1 MHTMRP
7 MSPAASWCV
16 PRRAGCRGP
25 RQPARSAHARLAP
38 HRPRSCRIPAHC
50 RGTPPIPEG
59 CRRVPTARQS
69 RSRHAKR
76 PAPAPSPP
84 SAPSHS
90 SGSPANRSPVCGAC
104 AVPALRPLPPRP
116 PPPPTRPVVQPTDRQ
131 YVAPA
136 PSPPSAPSTPPS
148 APSTPPS
155 APSTPP
161 SAPSTPPSAPSTPP
175 SAPSTPPSAPST
187 PPSAPS
193 TPPSAPSTPSR
204 RSPAHGG
211 GPRGRYTAA
220 FAISLDQHR
229 PRRTAAARAV
239 TAACRP
245 ASSGPHRSTRGLR
258 RSRCTPCRPFSP
270 PRTSCRCPRMGPG
283 RPPPRGTASL

>member
-38 HRPRSCRIPAHC
+38 HRPRSGRIPAHC

-116 PPPPTRPVVQPTDRQ
+116 PPPP
-131 YVAPA
+131 
-136 PSPPSAPSTPPS
+136 
-148 APSTPPS
+148 
-155 APSTPP
+155 
-161 SAPSTPPSAPSTPP
+161 
-175 SAPSTPPSAPST
+175 
-187 PPSAPS
+187 

-270 PRTSCRCPRMGPG
+270 PRTSCRCPRRGPG

>member
-25 RQPARSAHARLAP
+25 RQPARSAHARLAL
-38 HRPRSCRIPAHC
+38 HRPRSGRIPAHC

-59 CRRVPTARQS
+59 CRRGPTARQS
-69 RSRHAKR
+69 RSRHVKR

-116 PPPPTRPVVQPTDRQ
+116 PPPPRL
-131 YVAPA
+131 
-136 PSPPSAPSTPPS
+136 
-148 APSTPPS
+148 
-155 APSTPP
+155 
-161 SAPSTPPSAPSTPP
+161 
-175 SAPSTPPSAPST
+175 
-187 PPSAPS
+187 
-193 TPPSAPSTPSR
+193 
-204 RSPAHGG
+204 H
-211 GPRGRYTAA
+211 AA
-220 FAISLDQHR
+220 

-239 TAACRP
+239 AIQPPLPFLWTSTAPGAQ
-245 ASSGPHRSTRGLR
+245 LR
-258 RSRCTPCRPFSP
+258 
-270 PRTSCRCPRMGPG
+270 
-283 RPPPRGTASL
+283 PRGHCSMPPSLFRAASQYSGFTSIPMYPLPAFFAATHVVPLPA